1 MATIGDTLPHC
12 TGTGTQTNPYIFEDE
27 EGFLEAIDVIDAYVE
42 AKTANMQFDCNDSVI
57 APPFTFKCS
66 SFKGKGLTI
75 INAVLQNQET
85 YIINYA
91 VGNSTDEHIIN
102 GLNLFNFC
110 IISDNNAIGV
120 VKAYGGYDSYSNIPQ
135 HKFNNCNFA
144 GVVIGGNNYFGLFSV
159 QSYPSSSCNYYLL
172 YKNCS
177 FNVHLEKIGSN
188 NTENFFLGNHN
199 NSNYDYHMLNNCVI
213 GVSGETNHF
222 DLEGQQPHRIF
233 ATNCTFLNSA
243 SNPLN
248 VDTIDIPITYDASF
262 SGYNYHKMY
271 VNGSSGSYGT
281 LSDTLGLWNTSRYH
295 ITNPSYTGIQMQET
309 DSSLSTYIYNEQN
322 LSNAGF
328 LVGRVIE

>member
-1 MATIGDTLPHC
+1 MANVGDTLPHC
-12 TGTGTQTNPYIFEDE
+12 TGTGTQADPYKFDSAT
-27 EGFLEAIDVIDAYVE
+27 GFLEAIDVEGAYVE
-42 AKTANMQFDCNDSVI
+42 AKNSSMSFDCNDGVI
-57 APPFTFKCS
+57 VPPLTFKCL
-66 SFKGKGLTI
+66 SFKGKSLTI
-75 INAVLQNQET
+75 INAVIQNQET

-110 IISDNNAIGV
+110 IISNNNAVGV
-120 VKAYGGYDSYSNIPQ
+120 VKSYGGYDGDDDPPK

-144 GVVIGGNNYFGLFSV
+144 GVVIGGNNYFGLFSG
-159 QSYPSSSCNYYLL
+159 QSYPTTSEQYYLL

-177 FNVHLEKIGSN
+177 FNIHLEKIGNN
-188 NTENFFLGNHN
+188 NTENYFLGNHR
-199 NSNYDYHMLNNCVI
+199 NSAYIYHILDNCVI
-213 GVSGETNHF
+213 KASGETNHF
-222 DLEGQQPHRIF
+222 DLEGYQSDRIF

-248 VDTIDIPITYDASF
+248 VDSIDIPITYNASF

-271 VNGSSGSYGT
+271 VNGSSGT

>member
-1 MATIGDTLPHC
+1 MANVGDTLPHC
-12 TGTGTQTNPYIFEDE
+12 TGTGTQANPYKFDSAT
-27 EGFLEAIDVIDAYVE
+27 GFLEAIDVVDAYVE
-42 AKTANMQFDCNDSVI
+42 AKTANMQFDCNDGVI
-57 APPFTFKCS
+57 VPPLTFKCL
-66 SFKGKGLTI
+66 SFKGKSLTI
-75 INAVLQNQET
+75 INAVIQNQEA

-110 IISDNNAIGV
+110 IISNNNAVGV
-120 VKAYGGYDSYSNIPQ
+120 VKSYGGYDGDDDPPK

-144 GVVIGGNNYFGLFSV
+144 GVVIGGNNDFGLFSV
-159 QSYPSSSCNYYLL
+159 QTYPTTWEKYYLL

-177 FNVHLEKIGSN
+177 FNIRLEKIGNN
-188 NTENFFLGNHN
+188 NTENYFLGNHI
-199 NSNYDYHMLNNCVI
+199 NSNDIYHILDNCVI
-213 GVSGETNHF
+213 KASGETNHF
-222 DLEGQQPHRIF
+222 DLEGYQSDRIF

-248 VDTIDIPITYDASF
+248 VDTIDIPITYNASF

-271 VNGSSGSYGT
+271 VNGSSGT